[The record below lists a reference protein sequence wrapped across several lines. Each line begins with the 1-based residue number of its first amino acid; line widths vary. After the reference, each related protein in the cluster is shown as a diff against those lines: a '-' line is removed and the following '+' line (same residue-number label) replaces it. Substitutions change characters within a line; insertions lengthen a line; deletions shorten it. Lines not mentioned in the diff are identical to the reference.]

1 MVWLVAAQ
9 YNNNGDGEGGGP
21 TLLCKGKTYERNNLL
36 LDLLRQR
43 DDLEEQ

>member
-1 MVWLVAAQ
+1 MVWLAAAQ
-9 YNNNGDGEGGGP
+9 YNNNGDGEGSGATRSG
-21 TLLCKGKTYERNNLL
+21 KAKTYERHNLL